1 MSTRAKLAKTG
12 RSDGTAQ
19 HIRLY
24 RWFRETAAWQSLGA
38 TDRALYLELLGR
50 YGGPGT
56 NNGRIPYSVR
66 EAAEA
71 LHIGKSSA
79 SQSFQRLEARGFIVP
94 AQKGGFNCKVR
105 HSTEWRLTEFGCDT
119 DIPDQGIKAGD
130 LATKD
135 FARWQPEEQNTVPLA
150 DRTVSEGGQDGTS
163 EWTVLPK
170 KAAYGT

>member
-1 MSTRAKLAKTG
+1 MSKKSKLANTG

-24 RWFRETAAWQSLGA
+24 RWFRETPAWQSLEA
-38 TDRALYLELLGR
+38 VDRALYLELLGR

-71 LHIGKSSA
+71 LHIGKSTA
-79 SQSFQRLEARGFIVP
+79 SQSFRRLEEHGFIVP
-94 AQKGGFNCKVR
+94 TQKGGFNCKVR
-105 HSTEWRLTEFGCDT
+105 HSTEWRLTEFGCDV
-119 DIPDQGIKAGD
+119 DIPDQGIRVGD

-135 FARWQPEEQNTVPLA
+135 FARWQPEKRNTVPLA
-150 DRTVSEGGQDGTS
+150 NRTVPEGGQYGTS
-163 EWTVLPK
+163 ERTVLPK